1 MKKIISV
8 LLISV
13 AFSLSSCSWNR
24 SNQGNNSSSST
35 QTNKDSNQDTVDKTD
50 SKESAFLMKID
61 DTIIDIT
68 WENNDSVNELK
79 EYAKDGLTIE
89 MYQYGGFEQVG
100 SIGKTITRS
109 DSQITTIPGDVV
121 LYSGNQIVIF
131 YGSNSWSY
139 TKLGHINLDQDGLND
154 LLNKSNVTLKLENK

>member
-1 MKKIISV
+1 MKKIILI
-8 LLISV
+8 LLIAV
-13 AFSLSSCSWNR
+13 AFSLSSCSWTN
-24 SNQGNNSSSST
+24 SNQGNDSNSSIRIDDD
-35 QTNKDSNQDTVDKTD
+35 NNQGGIDKTD
-50 SKESAFLMKID
+50 SKERAFTMKID
-61 DTIIDIT
+61 DTVVDIT
-68 WENNDSVNELK
+68 WENNDSVNELM
-79 EYAKDGLTIE
+79 EYARDGLTIE

>member
-8 LLISV
+8 LLIAV
-13 AFSLSSCSWNR
+13 AFSLSSCSWNS

-35 QTNKDSNQDTVDKTD
+35 QTNRDDKQDKTD
-50 SKESAFLMKID
+50 SKESALLMRID
-61 DTIIDIT
+61 DAIIDIS
-68 WENNDSVNELK
+68 WENNDSVKELM
-79 EYAKDGLTIE
+79 EYARDGLTIE
-89 MYQYGGFEQVG
+89 MHQYGGFEQVG
-100 SIGKTITRS
+100 SIDKTIARN

-154 LLNKSNVTLKLENK
+154 LLCKSNVTLKLENK

>member
-8 LLISV
+8 LLIAV
-13 AFSLSSCSWNR
+13 AFSLSSCSWNS

-35 QTNKDSNQDTVDKTD
+35 QTNRDDKQEKTN
-50 SKESAFLMKID
+50 SKESALLMRID
-61 DTIIDIT
+61 DAIIDIT
-68 WENNDSVNELK
+68 WKNNDSVKELM
-79 EYAKDGLTIE
+79 EYARDGLTIE
-89 MYQYGGFEQVG
+89 MHQYGGFEQVG
-100 SIGKTITRS
+100 SIGRTITRS

-121 LYSGNQIVIF
+121 LYSGNIF

-154 LLNKSNVTLKLENK
+154 LLGKSNVTLKLENK